1 MVDKEQVNLINARLA
16 TQLNLGTF
24 LKDLVL
30 VKKDTTMF
38 LILQIIQY
46 VNHATIA
53 VLIVHNQELSN
64 ALLAIR
70 PSKII
75 EL

>member
-1 MVDKEQVNLINARLA
+1 MEEH
-16 TQLNLGTF
+16 
-24 LKDLVL
+24 VL
-30 VKKDTTMF
+30 VKKDSTMF

-46 VNHATIA
+46 VNYATIA
-53 VLIVHNQELSN
+53 VLIVRNQELSN